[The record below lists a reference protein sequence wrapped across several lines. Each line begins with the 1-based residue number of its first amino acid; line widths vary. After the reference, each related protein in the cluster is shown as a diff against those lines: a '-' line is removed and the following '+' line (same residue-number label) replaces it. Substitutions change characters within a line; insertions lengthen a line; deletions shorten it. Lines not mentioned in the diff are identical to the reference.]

1 MNNRPTLERYRGK
14 QTRHTCP
21 QCGKDH
27 EFSRYIYPE
36 TGECVSPEVGRCN
49 REESCGY
56 HYKPRQYFEDNNI
69 VMKLNQK
76 PSQPPQR
83 QQKKTSYIDSELI
96 EKTMRG
102 YETNRFARFL
112 ELYFNHE
119 KIYSVLKL
127 YHVGT
132 SNHWPGATVF
142 PQIDTQG
149 RVRTAKIMQYNPDTG
164 KRVKEPH
171 NRINWLHSV
180 LKLDKF
186 ELAQCPFGAHLI
198 PDAGTVC
205 IVESE
210 KTCIIAAL
218 TWPHYV
224 WISTGGKNGA
234 SINPDN
240 FKGKKVI
247 LFPDLGVDWSDR
259 AQKVGGHVSQVLQ
272 NYASD
277 NDFKEGYDLADFI
290 LRDAPQT
297 PPQVESEK
305 TPQTPSQVET
315 KKTPQTPSQVE
326 TKKTPQT
333 PSQAE
338 ALMPQSWSVDIA
350 DKSERFLQ
358 RYFDKPPPNWINEI
372 SDIENYFANMELPTQ
387 PVQLNG
393 SSTITDCSR
402 FVVSHLAAV
411 KRNNGNETFRPYLD
425 RLNELSIMM
434 IMGEVI

>member
-1 MNNRPTLERYRGK
+1 M
-14 QTRHTCP
+14 
-21 QCGKDH
+21 
-27 EFSRYIYPE
+27 
-36 TGECVSPEVGRCN
+36 SPEVGRCN

-305 TPQTPSQVET
+305 TPQTPSQ
-315 KKTPQTPSQVE
+315 
-326 TKKTPQT
+326 
-333 PSQAE
+333 AE

-350 DKSERFLQ
+350 DKSERFIQ

-411 KRNNGNETFRPYLD
+411 KRNNGNETFRPYID